1 MIRHLLRGVV
11 PAALA
16 AAVLSAPAKADP
28 TVIELTQTACQFVE
42 SENGVER
49 GFSTTAK
56 ADCERINDQTG
67 DDRLAESEV
76 IELAPGDY
84 VFRVTNRDVDY
95 PLGFWLRGKGLG
107 RVTLPS
113 VSGGGLTTG
122 ATKDYKITLAPGE
135 YHYSC
140 PLNSTPDYT
149 LIVTEG

>member
-1 MIRHLLRGVV
+1 MTRTPLRAAV
-11 PAALA
+11 PALLGATLLA
-16 AAVLSAPAKADP
+16 APAQAEP

-49 GFSTTAK
+49 GFTTTAK
-56 ADCERINDQTG
+56 ADCVKINDETG
-67 DDRLAESEV
+67 EARLAESTV
-76 IELAPGDY
+76 IKRAPGDY
-84 VFRVTNRDVDY
+84 LFRVTNRDVDY

-122 ATKDYKITLAPGE
+122 ATQDYEITLAPGE

-149 LIVTEG
+149 LIVTES

>member
-1 MIRHLLRGVV
+1 MIRTLLRGAG

-16 AAVLSAPAKADP
+16 AAMLSTTAKAEP

-42 SENGVER
+42 SENGIER

-56 ADCERINDQTG
+56 ADCERINDET
-67 DDRLAESEV
+67 DDGRLAESNV

-95 PLGFWLRGKGLG
+95 PLGFWLRGKGLA
-107 RVTLPS
+107 RVSLPS

-122 ATKDYKITLAPGE
+122 VTKDYEITLAPGE

-149 LIVTEG
+149 LIVTES